1 MRRRLPPPWAL
12 TALAALVYALATPP
26 TTDLAAQAHRVAL
39 ARDGVWLFDLSW
51 FGGHHLPGYSVL
63 MPVLGLV
70 LGPALITGLS
80 AVAAAWAFCRLATR
94 TWPGTGG
101 TIAAWWFAAGV
112 GGLQFTGRTTFLL
125 GAALALVTLL
135 VARPGAPAHDA
146 GARRAPW
153 SEGGARDQGPGPG
166 RPVVRA
172 AAGAAGAVLTALASP
187 VAALFLAMIAGAWWL
202 SRLRRLGGP
211 GGDAVVPAVVAG
223 VALLAAA
230 ALSAAFPTGGS
241 EPFVASALWPAVVV
255 LAVVLVLLPPEQRAL
270 RIGVAIYLVGVL
282 LAGALPTPMGGN
294 ATRLAALT
302 GGPVVAA
309 ALWGRRPVALAVLA
323 LPLVWWQWYPPVR
336 DASQAWG
343 DPSARASY
351 WAPVAD
357 DLRARLEGAPGRVEV
372 VPTIRRG
379 EARWMPPAV
388 PIARGWIRQ
397 LDRDRSPLFYADLD
411 GPPTPASYR
420 AWLDD
425 EAISWVVLTDAEADH
440 AAEDEA
446 ALLRA
451 GRVPGLRRVARGAHW
466 TVWRVEAARPVVGLA
481 GRRSH
486 ADATGRA
493 AADGSGRPAAPGAG
507 GTRAPTSGS
516 PHPDHGPADRPR
528 VAAETASTLTVRTP
542 PRALLDVRIRWSPY
556 LRARE
561 SGVCIT
567 RGAGGWTTV
576 RAGVHD
582 TVTLHTAL
590 AVPWRRPDPQD
601 CDR

>member
-12 TALAALVYALATPP
+12 TALAALVYASAAPP

-70 LGPALITGLS
+70 LGPALITALS
-80 AVAAAWAFCRLATR
+80 AVAAAWAFGRLAAR
-94 TWPGTGG
+94 TWPGTAG
-101 TIAAWWFAAGV
+101 TVAAWWFAAGA

-125 GAALALVTLL
+125 GTAIALGTLL
-135 VARPGAPAHDA
+135 AARPRDA
-146 GARRAPW
+146 ETPGARART
-153 SEGGARDQGPGPG
+153 GGHDRRTTA
-166 RPVVRA
+166 VRG

-187 VAALFLAMIAGAWWL
+187 VAALFLAMVAGAWWL
-202 SRLRRLGGP
+202 SRLRPLGGP
-211 GGDAVVPAVVAG
+211 GGDTVVPATVAG
-223 VALLAAA
+223 AALAAAA
-230 ALSAAFPTGGS
+230 ALSVAFPTGGS

-255 LAVVLVLLPPEQRAL
+255 LAVVLVLLPAEQRAL
-270 RIGVAIYLVGVL
+270 RIGVAIYLLGVL

-294 ATRLAALT
+294 ATRLAALA

-309 ALWGRRPVALAVLA
+309 ALWGRRPVALAALA
-323 LPLVWWQWYPPVR
+323 LPLLWWQWYPPVR
-336 DASQAWG
+336 DASQAWS
-343 DPSARASY
+343 DPSTRASY

-357 DLRARLEGAPGRVEV
+357 DLRARLARAPGRVEV
-372 VPTIRRG
+372 VPTARRG
-379 EARWMPPAV
+379 EARRLPPAV

-397 LDRDRSPLFYADLD
+397 LDRDRSPLFYDDLD

-425 EAISWVVLTDAEADH
+425 EAVAWVVLTDAQPDH

-446 ALLRA
+446 VLLRA
-451 GRVPGLRRVARGAHW
+451 GRVPGLRQVARGAHW
-466 TVWRVEAARPVVGLA
+466 TVWRVEDARPVVALVGERPADTAA
-481 GRRSH
+481 GR
-486 ADATGRA
+486 
-493 AADGSGRPAAPGAG
+493 
-507 GTRAPTSGS
+507 
-516 PHPDHGPADRPR
+516 PR
-528 VAAETASTLTVRTP
+528 LVAQSASTVAIHTP
-542 PRALLDVRIRWSPY
+542 PGALLDVRIRWSPY

-561 SGVCIT
+561 RGVCIT
-567 RGAGGWTTV
+567 RGRGGWTTV

-590 AVPWRRPDPQD
+590 AVPRRRPDPQD